1 MDVAW
6 IRRRTPEDNTVVV
19 EKVNSLFS
27 LIDDAILS
35 VQRISMAL
43 RPPAL
48 DDFGLQEAMKL
59 AAEDFEKRTKVTCEI
74 ISKPRN
80 IVLKG
85 QISTEVFRIFQEAL
99 TNVARHA
106 GAVQSVTVS
115 LRTAGDK
122 FIMEVRDDGRGITKK
137 QISDLKSIGLTGM
150 RERASV
156 LGGSLTVTGTQGKGT
171 TITLS
176 VPLGEG
182 KGEPDTIKR
191 RRRKQPEEG

>member
-6 IRRRTPEDNTVVV
+6 IGRRTPEDNAAVGERVD
-19 EKVNSLFS
+19 SLLA
-27 LIDDAILS
+27 LIDDTILS

-48 DDFGLQEAMKL
+48 DDFGLQEAMRL
-59 AAEDFEKRTKVTCEI
+59 AAEDFEKRTKVACEI
-74 ISKPRN
+74 ISKPEN

-85 QISTEVFRIFQEAL
+85 EISTEVFRIFQEAL

-106 GAVQSVTVS
+106 GAAQSVTVS

-137 QISDLKSIGLTGM
+137 QISALKSIGLTGM
-150 RERASV
+150 RERAFAM
-156 LGGSLTVTGTQGKGT
+156 GGSLTITGTRGKGT

-176 VPLGEG
+176 VPLE
-182 KGEPDTIKR
+182 
-191 RRRKQPEEG
+191 RRRKKSLTQ